1 MHWYNT
7 SNLPSKNY
15 ICGHCNN
22 DIISNKGYYLANS
35 HNSGMSGN
43 GYVYV
48 CHKCNKPTYISG
60 SLQVPGATYG
70 KKYDEQIFNGDKLLF
85 QLYEEA
91 RNTMK
96 VMSFTSVGLC
106 CRKLLMHIAVNC
118 GAEENLKFIDYIN
131 YLDKN
136 NYIPKNAKM
145 WVDIIRDKGNEAN
158 HEIMLLDQEDAKK
171 LLTFIEILISLI
183 YDMPYIAKNI

>member
-1 MHWYNT
+1 
-7 SNLPSKNY
+7 
-15 ICGHCNN
+15 
-22 DIISNKGYYLANS
+22 
-35 HNSGMSGN
+35 MSGN

-91 RNTMK
+91 RNNMK

>member
-1 MHWYNT
+1 M
-7 SNLPSKNY
+7 
-15 ICGHCNN
+15 
-22 DIISNKGYYLANS
+22 
-35 HNSGMSGN
+35 
-43 GYVYV
+43 
-48 CHKCNKPTYISG
+48 
-60 SLQVPGATYG
+60 
-70 KKYDEQIFNGDKLLF
+70 F

-91 RNTMK
+91 RNNMK

-158 HEIMLLDQEDAKK
+158 HEIML
-171 LLTFIEILISLI
+171 
-183 YDMPYIAKNI
+183 